1 MIIVDASAIVAM
13 TCDEKA
19 ASALTARLH
28 SEDRASRG
36 THAVTLL
43 EAVNVMCR
51 YLRCTRADAEATLAD
66 FLDQHAI
73 AVLPIDA
80 EIGRLA
86 RDAYAQFGKG
96 QGHPARL
103 NLGDCFSHAL
113 AVKHGAVLLFVGDDF
128 VAAGISSALAAR

>member
-28 SEDRASRG
+28 LEDRESRG

-43 EAVNVMCR
+43 EAVNAIQR
-51 YLRCTRADAEATLAD
+51 LLRCRRADAEATLAD
-66 FLDQHAI
+66 FLERYDITTLA
-73 AVLPIDA
+73 IDA
-80 EIGRLA
+80 EVGRLA
-86 RDAYAQFGKG
+86 RDAYGQFGKG
-96 QGHPARL
+96 QGHPAQL
-103 NLGDCFSHAL
+103 NLGDCFSHAF
-113 AVKHGAVLLFVGDDF
+113 ATKHGAVLLFVGDDF